1 MDKGKVVL
9 DGEPRNVFNSEK
21 ARLIGVGVPKATRL
35 YQILKESGI
44 HLSKI
49 PVTSEE
55 ASILL
60 REALKHD

>member
-1 MDKGKVVL
+1 VL
-9 DGEPRNVFNSEK
+9 DGEPRKIFNSER

-35 YQILKESGI
+35 YQILRENGV

-60 REALKHD
+60 REALKRD